1 MPAYK
6 DAKYL
11 ENIKVNGISLNK
23 LMLCLSNIKK
33 KMNNIFAIVNHSLI
47 LTCLWAPNITDYE
60 EKKKAKDV

>member
-6 DAKYL
+6 DAKDL

-33 KMNNIFAIVNHSLI
+33 KMNIFAIVNLSLI
-47 LTCLWAPNITDYE
+47 ICPGRLTLLIM
-60 EKKKAKDV
+60 KKKKPKDV